1 MRRFIPFLAT
11 LLVAAGLAALAGTP
25 ADLPAFSPAEPELH
39 LASDGS
45 SLVFLHR
52 AEATGEPDVAAA
64 ALLLAEARNPGLLRA
79 FARHVFATWLADGLV
94 GLDPEGRV
102 VFAPEDKPALE
113 ARLRLAVALDL
124 APYLREVTA
133 AAEPALLDALAIGP
147 MDPDPAAV
155 AALPAFAAPW
165 YRGTSE
171 ELGCLPC
178 GVQDVDCRPCSNPD
192 GNVFCPGQCIFG
204 CKGEGHVCKEEDWR
218 TLDLLQR

>member
-1 MRRFIPFLAT
+1 MRRLIPFLAT
-11 LLVAAGLAALAGTP
+11 LLVAAGLAALAGAP

-39 LASDGS
+39 LAADGS

-133 AAEPALLDALAIGP
+133 AAEPAFLDALAIGP
-147 MDPDPAAV
+147 MDPDPALV
-155 AALPAFAAPW
+155 AALPEFAAPW
-165 YRGTSE
+165 YSSNSDSRTPLKATWAVWCE
-171 ELGCLPC
+171 PC
-178 GVQDVDCRPCSNPD
+178 QDLTVLSSVPAD
-192 GNVFCPGQCIFG
+192 V
-204 CKGEGHVCKEEDWR
+204 WR
-218 TLDLLQR
+218 AVIHTASPALLSTLLLVTKRS